1 MTPLVA
7 DLIARPADRPF
18 MLAIAGRAFQASTIG
33 TLAGSA
39 STNIQLTTG
48 AKQVILIMTDFHAEN
63 DSLKVTFKENPT
75 LTTGTT
81 AITARNVNRASTNA
95 TTVTMF
101 SDPTS
106 VSAGTILHY
115 ELIGSGHK
123 GGGGSAHVTPFTLK
137 ASEDYLFT
145 LENIG
150 SSTLTYAMNLVW
162 AE

>member
-7 DLIARPADRPF
+7 DLIARPADGPF
-18 MLAIAGRAFQASTIG
+18 MLSVAGRAFQATATG

-39 STNIQLTTG
+39 TTNIQLTTG
-48 AKQVILIMTDFHAEN
+48 AKQVLVLMRDFHTEG
-63 DSLKVTFKENPT
+63 DSLKVTFVENPT
-75 LTTGTT
+75 ITTGTT
-81 AITARNVNRASTNA
+81 PIASVNMNRSSTNA

-101 SDPTS
+101 SNPTS
-106 VSAGTILHY
+106 VSAGTVLQY

-123 GGGGSAHVTPFTLK
+123 GGGGAAHDTPFTLK
-137 ASEDYLFT
+137 ASEDYVFT

-150 SSTLTYAMNLVW
+150 ATTLTYTMTVVW

>member
-7 DLIARPADRPF
+7 DLIARPADGPF
-18 MLAIAGRAFQASTIG
+18 MLAVAGRAFTATTTG

-39 STNIQLTTG
+39 TTNIQLTTG
-48 AKQVILIMTDFHAEN
+48 ANQVLVVLRDFHSEG

-81 AITARNVNRASTNA
+81 AIASYNMNRASTNA
-95 TTVTMF
+95 TTVTVF

-106 VSAGTILHY
+106 VSAGTVLQY

-123 GGGGSAHVTPFTLK
+123 GGGGSAHENPVTLK
-137 ASEDYLFT
+137 ASEDYVFT

-150 SSTLTYAMNLVW
+150 STELTYSMTLVW